1 MSLNMKLEKNQMK
14 HLRIDPKL
22 EKIINQIKTYI
33 GNYLSKYE
41 EIENIILFGSLA
53 SGRFNENSDIDICIL
68 F

>member
-41 EIENIILFGSLA
+41 EIENITIFIKS
-53 SGRFNENSDIDICIL
+53 SRS
-68 F
+68 